1 MSSSK
6 ARIVLPKDALRQL
19 AKLGMDPA
27 AKKDPLSDASIV
39 KWSTV
44 VVPIAN
50 KALVENSANM
60 MVEGKS
66 ESAAILQEAASAIS
80 EFGVRASSEPGLSG
94 AERAQA
100 TIEDAKSRTKSQEL
114 AVAELKRKISE
125 ASGSSESTV
134 QTRSRQVE
142 DAELDELRK
151 KLETEIQALNQLRCT
166 QSAWETV
173 DVIIYSTLSLVIGET
188 KLHDSNIARRA
199 LRDHDSA
206 QEAGGFSVQ
215 TGTGLMKEIEK
226 QMSAHFVTLIREVE
240 ILLQPNNAYWRELFL
255 APRTLSERIKDMLRA
270 REALGGAFVTPRAE
284 PFAAQMMESYSE
296 MMIAD
301 GGNVYMDG
309 YRTLLEKAT
318 MTGSTM
324 SLKEFAEEIKAL
336 CDMNPTF
343 YDRKPTSAIRAFL
356 GLENQAF
363 QVATRNGPGTN
374 APRPKPPAS
383 RPGHRDSIY
392 PPGEEVGCRR
402 CHQLTH
408 YARDCPETLAARERR
423 AARRAARN

>member
-6 ARIVLPKDALRQL
+6 AKIVLQKDALRQL

-27 AKKDPLSDASIV
+27 VKKDPLNDASIV

-44 VVPIAN
+44 VVPIAT
-50 KALVENSANM
+50 KALVENSTHM
-60 MVEGKS
+60 RLEGKS
-66 ESAAILQEAASAIS
+66 EPAEIFMYAASAMS
-80 EFGVRASSEPGLSG
+80 TFGVRASSEAGLSG

-151 KLETEIQALNQLRCT
+151 KLETETQALNQLRCA

-188 KLHDSNIARRA
+188 KLHDSNIGRRA

-226 QMSAHFVTLIREVE
+226 QMSAHFVTLIREV
-240 ILLQPNNAYWRELFL
+240 
-255 APRTLSERIKDMLRA
+255 
-270 REALGGAFVTPRAE
+270 
-284 PFAAQMMESYSE
+284 
-296 MMIAD
+296 
-301 GGNVYMDG
+301 
-309 YRTLLEKAT
+309 
-318 MTGSTM
+318 
-324 SLKEFAEEIKAL
+324 
-336 CDMNPTF
+336 
-343 YDRKPTSAIRAFL
+343 
-356 GLENQAF
+356 
-363 QVATRNGPGTN
+363 
-374 APRPKPPAS
+374 
-383 RPGHRDSIY
+383 
-392 PPGEEVGCRR
+392 
-402 CHQLTH
+402 
-408 YARDCPETLAARERR
+408 
-423 AARRAARN
+423 